1 MIIETQEDVTH
12 AVLAEMH
19 RTPDARTKEILGHLV
34 RHLHGFVRD
43 AKLTERE
50 FQQAVGIV
58 AALGQHTN
66 ASHNEVMLMC
76 GALGVSNLVCLLN
89 NGANGS
95 APTQA
100 NNLGPF
106 WRADAPRCAEG
117 ESIVRSPVPGPALF
131 VTSHVRD
138 RLGHPVAGA
147 EVDIWQSSP
156 AGLYE
161 NQDPSQADMNLRG
174 VFTTQADG
182 GFSFR
187 SVLPAGYPVPVTG
200 PTGALLAAQ
209 KRHNWRPAHLHFM
222 IHKPGYKTIASQVYV
237 ADDPHLETDSQFGV
251 TRALI
256 GNYVR
261 HDGEPAPAADVSGP
275 WYSLEFD
282 FTLEP
287 GTAARPKAP
296 ITGKAA

>member
-1 MIIETQEDVTH
+1 MIIETQEDVTT
-12 AVLAEMH
+12 AVLDEMR
-19 RTPDARTKEILGHLV
+19 RTPDARTKEILEHLV

-66 ASHNEVMLMC
+66 ASHNEVMLVC

-89 NGANGS
+89 NGANS
-95 APTQA
+95 TAPTQA

-106 WRADAPRCAEG
+106 WRSDAPRCADG

-131 VTSHVRD
+131 VKSCVCD
-138 RLGHPVAGA
+138 RLGQPVAGA

-161 NQDPSQADMNLRG
+161 NQDPAQADMNLRG
-174 VFTTQADG
+174 VFTTGADG

-187 SVLPAGYPVPVTG
+187 SVLPAGYPVPLTG

-209 KRHNWRPAHLHFM
+209 MRHNWRPAHVHFM
-222 IHKPGYKTIASQVYV
+222 LHKPGFKTIASQVYV
-237 ADDPHLETDSQFGV
+237 ADDPHLESDSQFGV

-256 GNYVR
+256 GNFVR
-261 HDGEPAPAADVSGP
+261 HENEPAPAADVAGP

>member
-1 MIIETQEDVTH
+1 MIIETPQDVTA

-19 RTPDARTKEILGHLV
+19 RTPDARTRDILELLV
-34 RHLHGFVRD
+34 RHLHAFVRE

-50 FQQAVGIV
+50 FQQAVGTI
-58 AALGQHTN
+58 ASLGQHTT

-89 NGANGS
+89 NGANGA

-106 WRADAPRCAEG
+106 WREGAPRCADG
-117 ESIVRSPVPGPALF
+117 ASIVRSPVPGPALF
-131 VTSHVRD
+131 VKSLVRD
-138 RLGHPVAGA
+138 ASGAPVVGA

-161 NQDPSQADMNLRG
+161 NQDPTQADMNLRG
-174 VFTTQADG
+174 VFTTRADG
-182 GFSFR
+182 GFAFR

-209 KRHNWRPAHLHFM
+209 KRHNWRPAHLHFLL
-222 IHKPGYKTIASQVYV
+222 HKPGYKTIASQVYV

-256 GNYVR
+256 GHYVR
-261 HDGEPAPAADVSGP
+261 HENESPPAPDVTGP

-287 GTAARPKAP
+287 GTAARPRAP